1 MQASEKQ
8 GPSNGAESLQT
19 TLRTSIYGLFVAAFV
34 LVGAVILASN
44 ALFPADEAVTLQA
57 GEVAPHDILAPRSL
71 KYESEVLT
79 EAKRNAAIAAVRPIY
94 DPPDPA
100 VRNEQ
105 MQRARQILD
114 FIENVRY
121 DDFATTA
128 QKVADIAAIAD
139 LHLAP
144 GTIEALLAIDDP
156 DRWRD
161 IDAQVVRLL
170 ERVLSGEVRQDNI
183 QAKREDLPNLI
194 SATYSEAE
202 VQVITGIV
210 GDLIRPNTFYNEELT
225 RQAQLEAAESVP
237 AETRSFVRGQ
247 VIIRAGEIASAAHIE
262 ALEQF
267 GLLQPARRKFERF
280 AGALLA
286 MLFLTTV
293 LGLYLKKFD
302 AKVLRDP
309 PFFMVLGIVF
319 LLFLGSVRVLSADDR
334 VQPYFFPA
342 SALALLIATL
352 VGPQFAIITNML
364 FAGAAGLA
372 MGNSLEFAILIGL
385 TGTLGVLSLDRTERL
400 NAYFMAGLVI
410 CVTAMG
416 VAALFALQTEG
427 SPDLVVVFSQV
438 IGAMVNG
445 LLSAAVGLVGLF
457 VISHALNIPTS
468 LKLVELMQPNHAL
481 LQRLLREAPGTYQHS
496 LQVANLAEL
505 GAQRVNADAGLVR
518 VAAMYHDV
526 GKILNPHFFIEN
538 QADGINP
545 HDVLDDPVQSARI
558 IIGHVTEGLRLARQY
573 RLPLRLRDFIAE
585 HHGTLR
591 VAYFLHKAQEAAGNS
606 ASVDLA
612 AFTYPGPRPRSRETA
627 ILMLADGCESSV
639 RARRPQ
645 SKEDIRETIDFIFE
659 DRLRDGQLDDSG
671 LTLNDLRLLRD
682 TFLTALQGVFHPR
695 IAYPGTPTQAAAP
708 AEAKPTRTDEK
719 ALPGRAAIADA
730 ADTPLTEKTIAVPDR
745 SKTNGQPGMRRKAAP
760 RPSER
765 SDGPT
770 PASEEKPAES
780 ASNAPI
786 RD

>member
-1 MQASEKQ
+1 MQAADKQ
-8 GPSNGAESLQT
+8 GISNGAESLQT
-19 TLRTSIYGLFVAAFV
+19 TLRTSLYGLFVAAFV

-94 DPPDPA
+94 DPPDLA

-128 QKVADIAAIAD
+128 QKAADISAIAD

-170 ERVLSGEVRQDNI
+170 ERVMSGEVRQDNI

-280 AGALLA
+280 AGALLT

-293 LGLYLKKFD
+293 LGLYLRKFD
-302 AKVLRDP
+302 AKVLHDP
-309 PFFMVLGIVF
+309 PFFMVLAIVF
-319 LLFLGSVRVLSADDR
+319 LLFLGSVRVLNADDR

-342 SALALLIATL
+342 SALALLTATL
-352 VGPQFAIITNML
+352 VGPQFAILTNML

-427 SPDLVVVFSQV
+427 SPDLVIVFSQV
-438 IGAMVNG
+438 LGAMVNG

-538 QADGINP
+538 QADGFNP

-591 VAYFLHKAQEAAGNS
+591 VAYFLHKAQEAGGS

-659 DRLRDGQLDDSG
+659 ERLRDGQLDDSG

-708 AEAKPTRTDEK
+708 AEAKPAHTDDK
-719 ALPGRAAIADA
+719 PLPGRSVTADA
-730 ADTPLTEKTIAVPDR
+730 ADTPLTEKTITVPDR
-745 SKTNGQPGMRRKAAP
+745 SKTNGQPGIQRKAVP

-765 SDGPT
+765 GDGPT

-780 ASNAPI
+780 APNATV